1 MVSIGVAVALILFTV
16 SASAAG
22 PGARS
27 ASQANTEAATGPA
40 ANAAAMARAR
50 SSLTIFKCTV
60 DGRISYGDTPCASG
74 TSVELNVPSAPPP
87 SIENRAALAMDKK
100 RLAEL
105 EARRERENARAAAED
120 RAAEREQRRMD
131 RTAAQQQRKCASLQ
145 LAHRWAVEDAGR
157 IMNSAGRAAESA
169 RTRARRSAEK
179 LAVECAV

>member
-1 MVSIGVAVALILFTV
+1 MVSIGLAVALILFTA

-22 PGARS
+22 PGSRS
-27 ASQANTEAATGPA
+27 ASQANAEAATDP
-40 ANAAAMARAR
+40 AAMARAR

-131 RTAAQQQRKCASLQ
+131 RTAAQQQKKCASLQ

-157 IMNSAGRAAESA
+157 IMNSASRAAELA
-169 RTRARRSAEK
+169 RNKARRSAEK